1 MLIDTVLYAGE
12 RDLLELR
19 FEVLKEK
26 VDLFVVVEGT
36 LTFTGKPRTVKHDW
50 CMTNHNVVHYIVSNF
65 PEASDRNAWKREMHQ
80 RNQILKALPSS
91 LKHDDLILVSDVDEI
106 PDPKDIPNQLEP
118 GELIRF
124 QHEFYHFNFN
134 NHVIKDESAKKGWSC
149 TALCRLGDL
158 NRWYPQGVRNQ
169 VPARIISSGWHF
181 SYFWEPQNKI
191 ESFSHIEL
199 MQMEGSIQDRV
210 QKRWDY
216 TYEFVEGTKHLPQ
229 IIQDNPERWS
239 KYFASDIDL

>member
-1 MLIDTVLYAGE
+1 MLVDTILYAGE

-50 CMTNHNVVHYIVSNF
+50 CLNNHNVIHYIVSNF

-80 RNQILKALPSS
+80 RNSILKALPSS
-91 LKHDDLILVSDVDEI
+91 LKHDDLIMVSDVDEI

-158 NRWYPQGVRNQ
+158 IRWYPQGVRNQ
-169 VPARIISSGWHF
+169 IPARIISSGWHMSWMVNPEEKLN
-181 SYFWEPQNKI
+181 SY
-191 ESFSHIEL
+191 SHQEL
-199 MQMEGSIQDRV
+199 QEIDGDIPTKLKVKWNYQ
-210 QKRWDY
+210 
-216 TYEFVEGTKHLPQ
+216 YEQIAGMKHLPQ
-229 IIQDNPERWS
+229 VIQDNPAKWS
-239 KYFASDIDL
+239 KYFAT